1 MPKGRQAGASPGPMG
16 VSVRHRAQRARY
28 RRLRTNR
35 RGLVAVVGTLL
46 SLLVFL
52 SLFGTFLTFYLPL
65 WMADDEANF
74 TAGVSTSLAELQS
87 NMQLQAETGN
97 PPVLSTPFTMSSD
110 SVPLLSVPTTG
121 TLAFLPRTPGASVS
135 LSIPNFLTANTPYK
149 QTFGGSL
156 GTMLITLPNR
166 YYSPETFQLEDGAI
180 IQSEGD
186 TNQLISFPPIFILQ
200 KIGTSLSLTMM
211 LTQMYGNATRLTSPG
226 TIEVYSEL
234 LGATQT
240 LKNNNTGAVAS
251 LFLNVTTHYP
261 CAWST
266 FFTQSRTVG
275 NVSAAQMTVTYSAG
289 YTPCT
294 ATSGQAKTINVL
306 ITNIAT
312 VTLILANFQLSAGIG
327 VV

>member
-1 MPKGRQAGASPGPMG
+1 
-16 VSVRHRAQRARY
+16 
-28 RRLRTNR
+28 
-35 RGLVAVVGTLL
+35 
-46 SLLVFL
+46 VFL

-65 WMADDEANF
+65 WMSDDEANF
-74 TAGVSTSLAELQS
+74 TGGVATSLAELQS
-87 NMQLQAETGN
+87 NMVLQAETGE
-97 PPVLSTPFTMSSD
+97 PPILSTPFTMSSD

-149 QTFGGSL
+149 QTFGGLSL
-156 GTMLITLPNR
+156 GTLLLTLPNR
-166 YYSPETFQLEDGAI
+166 YFSPETFDVENGAV

-186 TNQLISFPPIFILQ
+186 TNQLIAYPPIFELQ
-200 KIGTSLSLTMM
+200 KTGPTLDLTLM

-226 TIEVYSEL
+226 TIEVYSQL
-234 LGATQT
+234 LGDTQT
-240 LKNNNTGAVAS
+240 LRNNITGPVAS

-266 FFTQSRTVG
+266 FFTQSRTVA
-275 NVSAAQMTVTYSAG
+275 NVSAAQMTVTYSSG

-294 ATSGQAKTINVL
+294 ATSGLAKNVNVL
-306 ITNIAT
+306 ITNIAS

>member
-1 MPKGRQAGASPGPMG
+1 MG
-16 VSVRHRAQRARY
+16 VSVHHRGQRARH
-28 RRLRTNR
+28 RRFRRNR

-65 WMADDEANF
+65 WMSDNEANF
-74 TAGVSTSLAELQS
+74 TGGVATSLAELQS
-87 NMQLQAETGN
+87 NMVLQAGTGE
-97 PPVLSTPFTMSSD
+97 PPILSTPFTMSSD

-135 LSIPNFLTANTPYK
+135 LSIPNFLTGNTPYK
-149 QTFGGSL
+149 QTFGGLSL
-156 GTMLITLPNR
+156 GTLLLTLPNR
-166 YYSPETFQLEDGAI
+166 YFSPETFDLEDGAV

-186 TNQLISFPPIFILQ
+186 TNQLIAYPPIFELQ
-200 KIGTSLSLTMM
+200 KTGPSLDLTLM

-226 TIEVYSEL
+226 TIEVYSQL
-234 LGATQT
+234 LGDTQT
-240 LKNNNTGAVAS
+240 LRNNVTGAVAS

-266 FFTQSRTVG
+266 FFTQSRTVA
-275 NVSAAQMTVTYSAG
+275 NVSAAQMTVTYSSG

-294 ATSGQAKTINVL
+294 ATSGLAKNVNVL
-306 ITNIAT
+306 ITNIAS
-312 VTLILANFQLSAGIG
+312 VTLILANFQVSAGIG

>member
-1 MPKGRQAGASPGPMG
+1 MG
-16 VSVRHRAQRARY
+16 VSVRHRVQRARH
-28 RRLRTNR
+28 RRLRKSR

-65 WMADDEANF
+65 WMTDNEASF
-74 TAGVSTSLAELQS
+74 TAGVATSLAELQS
-87 NMQLQAETGN
+87 NMVLQAETGG
-97 PPVLSTPFTMSSD
+97 PPTLSTPFTMSSA

-121 TLAFLPRTPGASVS
+121 TLLFLPRTPGALVS
-135 LSIPNFLTANTPYK
+135 LSIPNFLTGNTPYK

-156 GTMLITLPNR
+156 GTMQINLPNR
-166 YYSPETFQLEDGAI
+166 YFTPQTFQLEDGAI

-186 TNQLISFPPIFILQ
+186 TNQLIAYPPIFELE
-200 KIGTSLSLTMM
+200 KIGSTLDLTLM

-226 TIEVYSEL
+226 TIQVYSTL
-234 LGATQT
+234 LGTTQT
-240 LKNNNTGAVAS
+240 LRNNNTGAVAS
-251 LFLNVTTHYP
+251 LFLNITTHFP

-266 FFTQSRTVG
+266 FFTQSRSSA
-275 NVSAAQMTVTYSAG
+275 NVSASQMTVSYTSG

-294 ATSGQAKTINVL
+294 ATSGLAKNVNVL

-312 VTLILANFQLSAGIG
+312 VTLVLANFQLSAGIG

>member
-1 MPKGRQAGASPGPMG
+1 MG
-16 VSVRHRAQRARY
+16 VSVRNRGQHARHRRFRKS
-28 RRLRTNR
+28 R

-65 WMADDEANF
+65 WMADNEANF
-74 TAGVSTSLAELQS
+74 TSDVATSLAELQS
-87 NMQLQAETGN
+87 NMQLQAETPN
-97 PPVLSTPFTMSSD
+97 SPILSTPFDMSSE

-135 LSIPNFLTANTPYK
+135 LAIPNFLTANTVYK

-156 GTMLITLPNR
+156 GTLLLTLPNR
-166 YYSPETFQLEDGAI
+166 YYSPETFQMEDGAV

-186 TNQLISFPPIFILQ
+186 TNQLIAYPPIFALE
-200 KIGTSLSLTMM
+200 KVGTSLSLTLM
-211 LTQMYGNATRLTSPG
+211 LTQVYGNATRLTSPG
-226 TIEVYSEL
+226 TIQVYSEL
-234 LGATQT
+234 LGNTQT
-240 LKNNNTGAVAS
+240 LRNNNSGAVPS

-266 FFTQSRTVG
+266 FFTQSRTLA
-275 NVSAAQMTVTYSAG
+275 NVTTSQMSLTYTAG

-294 ATSGQAKTINVL
+294 AVNGQAKTINVL
-306 ITNIAT
+306 VTNISSVT
-312 VTLILANFQLSAGIG
+312 VILANFQLAAGIG
-327 VV
+327 AV

>member
-1 MPKGRQAGASPGPMG
+1 
-16 VSVRHRAQRARY
+16 
-28 RRLRTNR
+28 
-35 RGLVAVVGTLL
+35 VAVVGTLL

-65 WMADDEANF
+65 WMSDDEADF
-74 TAGVSTSLAELQS
+74 TAGVATSLAELQS
-87 NMQLQAETGN
+87 NMQLQAQTGN
-97 PPVLSTPFTMSSD
+97 PPILSTPFTMSSD

-121 TLAFLPRTPGASVS
+121 TLAFLPRTPGANVT

-156 GTMLITLPNR
+156 GTMLISLPNR
-166 YYSPETFQLEDGAI
+166 YYSATNFQLEDGAV

-186 TNQLISFPPIFILQ
+186 TNQLIAFPPIFQLQ
-200 KIGTSLSLTMM
+200 KIGASLDLTLM
-211 LTQMYGNATRLTSPG
+211 LTQIYGNATRLTSPG
-226 TIEVYSEL
+226 TIQVYSEL
-234 LGATQT
+234 LGDTQT
-240 LKNNNTGAVAS
+240 LKNNNTAAVAQ
-251 LFLNVTTHYP
+251 LYLNMSTHYP

-266 FFTQSRTVG
+266 FFTQARTVA
-275 NVSAAQMTVTYSAG
+275 NVSGAQMTMTYSSG

-294 ATSGQAKTINVL
+294 VTGGLAKTIHVY